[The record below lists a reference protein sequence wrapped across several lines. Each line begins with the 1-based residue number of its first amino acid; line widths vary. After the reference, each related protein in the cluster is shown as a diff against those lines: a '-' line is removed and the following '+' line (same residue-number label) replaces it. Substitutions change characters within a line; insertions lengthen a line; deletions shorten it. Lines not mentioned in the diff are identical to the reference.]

1 MGDEMLTK
9 RDATE
14 FEELSPEQDRELLE
28 REALRLLNLS
38 AEEFARRWKAGEY
51 RDSDDPKATQV
62 AMLLP
67 DAW

>member
-1 MGDEMLTK
+1 MLTK

-14 FEELSPEQDRELLE
+14 FEELSPEQHRELLE

-38 AEEFARRWKAGEY
+38 ADEFARRWNAGEY
-51 RDSDDPKATQV
+51 RHNDDPKVTHV